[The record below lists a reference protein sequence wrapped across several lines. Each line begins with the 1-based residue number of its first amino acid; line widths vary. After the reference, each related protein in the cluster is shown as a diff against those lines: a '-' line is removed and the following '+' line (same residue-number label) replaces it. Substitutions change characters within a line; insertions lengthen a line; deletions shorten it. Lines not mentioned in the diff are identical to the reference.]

1 MPSEYLGNTDIQLC
15 AEEGEAVFS
24 LFEAATAMHMYFRFE
39 DAEEIAEQIK
49 RFAAQMRKSR
59 GQRAYEKVH
68 PDGNWENL
76 LDSERKKWHS
86 IFE

>member
-1 MPSEYLGNTDIQLC
+1 MPSEYLGNTNVWLC

-24 LFEAATAMHMYFRFE
+24 LFDGDTHICIRLE

-49 RFAAQMRKSR
+49 RFAAQIRKSR